1 MELKRLERETGLTFH
16 PELDR
21 STVGNLCVN
30 NGCHLQNYKFVR
42 NINNRYWEH
51 VLLQGI
57 SAILLEEAT
66 IIALEFA
73 QPGERL
79 G

>member
-21 STVGNLCVN
+21 STVGNLCVK
-30 NGCHLQNYKFVR
+30 NGCHLQNYKFVS
-42 NINNRYWEH
+42 NNNNRYCKH

-66 IIALEFA
+66 IISLEFA
-73 QPGERL
+73 QPGKRL

>member
-30 NGCHLQNYKFVR
+30 NGCHLQNYKFVS
-42 NINNRYWEH
+42 NNNNRYCKR

-66 IIALEFA
+66 IISLEFA